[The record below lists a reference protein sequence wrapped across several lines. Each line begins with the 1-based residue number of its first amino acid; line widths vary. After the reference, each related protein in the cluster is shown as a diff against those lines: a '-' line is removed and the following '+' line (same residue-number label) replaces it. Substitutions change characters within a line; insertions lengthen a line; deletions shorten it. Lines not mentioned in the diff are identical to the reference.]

1 MSTSA
6 TTRASSTV
14 PSQAEVAIADVTDAV
29 TPPVL
34 PGAGGARTRVRRH
47 GPISPLRRVLIYI
60 MLAAL
65 TAVIFVPFFWMVS
78 SSLKQNNEVFS
89 IPVQWIPTEFVWQN
103 YVDIWTRIPMLT
115 YLKNS
120 LFLSVTI
127 TILQVLTGS
136 FAAYGFSKMHFKG
149 RDVLFVAYIATI
161 AVPWQAYMI
170 PQYIMMQNAGL
181 VNTHLSIIL
190 LQAFGAFG
198 VFLMRQYYLTIPDE
212 LSEAARIDGL
222 NEYAIWWRIILPL
235 TKPAL
240 ASLALLTFVST
251 WNDYMG
257 PFIYLTSNDL
267 WTVQLGLRSFVGQY
281 DAEYALIMAG
291 SVVSVIPI
299 VLIFLLGQ
307 RYFIQGIAT
316 SGMKG

>member
-1 MSTSA
+1 
-6 TTRASSTV
+6 
-14 PSQAEVAIADVTDAV
+14 
-29 TPPVL
+29 
-34 PGAGGARTRVRRH
+34 
-47 GPISPLRRVLIYI
+47 
-60 MLAAL
+60 
-65 TAVIFVPFFWMVS
+65 
-78 SSLKQNNEVFS
+78 
-89 IPVQWIPTEFVWQN
+89 
-103 YVDIWTRIPMLT
+103 
-115 YLKNS
+115 
-120 LFLSVTI
+120 
-127 TILQVLTGS
+127 
-136 FAAYGFSKMHFKG
+136 
-149 RDVLFVAYIATI
+149 
-161 AVPWQAYMI
+161 MI

-198 VFLMRQYYLTIPDE
+198 VFLLRQYYLTIPDE

>member
-14 PSQAEVAIADVTDAV
+14 PSSAEVAIAEVTDAV

-34 PGAGGARTRVRRH
+34 PGAGGKRTRVRRH
-47 GPISPLRRVLIYI
+47 GPISPLRRVLIYV
-60 MLAAL
+60 MLAVL
-65 TAVIFVPFFWMVS
+65 TAIIFVPFFWMVS

>member
-14 PSQAEVAIADVTDAV
+14 PSSAEVAIAEVTDAI

-34 PGAGGARTRVRRH
+34 PGAGGKRTRVRRH
-47 GPISPLRRVLIYI
+47 GPISPLRRVLIYA
-60 MLAAL
+60 MLTVL
-65 TAVIFVPFFWMVS
+65 TAIIFVPFFWMVS

>member
-14 PSQAEVAIADVTDAV
+14 PSQAEVAIAEVTDAI

-34 PGAGGARTRVRRH
+34 PGAGGKRTRVRRH
-47 GPISPLRRVLIYI
+47 GPISPLRRVLIYV
-60 MLAAL
+60 MLTVL
-65 TAVIFVPFFWMVS
+65 TAIIFVPFFWMVS

-89 IPVQWIPTEFVWQN
+89 IPVQWIPSEFVWQN

>member
-1 MSTSA
+1 MSVTS
-6 TTRASSTV
+6 TL
-14 PSQAEVAIADVTDAV
+14 PEVDRLADEL
-29 TPPVL
+29 TPPAAGRPVTAKRRGPRLDPAKRVILYVL
-34 PGAGGARTRVRRH
+34 
-47 GPISPLRRVLIYI
+47 
-60 MLAAL
+60 LAAL
-65 TAVIFVPFFWMVS
+65 TLLIFVPFFWMVS
-78 SSLKQNNEVFS
+78 SSLKHDNQVFS
-89 IPVQWIPTEFVWQN
+89 IPVQWIPTEFVWSN
-103 YVDIWTRIPMLT
+103 YVDIWTRIPLLT

-127 TILQVLTGS
+127 TFLQVLTGS
-136 FAAYGFSKMHFKG
+136 FAAYGFSKMRFKG
-149 RDVLFVAYIATI
+149 RDVLFVIYIATI

-198 VFLMRQYYLTIPDE
+198 VFLMRQYYMTIPDE

-222 NEYAIWWRIILPL
+222 NEYRIWWRIILPL

-240 ASLALLTFVST
+240 ASLALLTFVGT

-257 PFIYLTSNDL
+257 PFIYFTSNDL
-267 WTVQLGLRSFVGQY
+267 WTVQLGLRSFVGQF
-281 DAEYALIMAG
+281 DAEYAMIMTG
-291 SVVSVIPI
+291 SVISVIPI
-299 VLIFLLGQ
+299 VIVFLLGQ
-307 RYFIQGIAT
+307 RFFIQGIAT